1 MKVYFVGEVCF
12 SRDRSYFVLATMGTA
27 GSKGP
32 QGEGDGSREYDGHGV
47 SPGAGR
53 DGFMTVSKAKSPDA
67 ERHESAEGAI
77 LRKVRG
83 LELSKPLLSW
93 KRQELE
99 ALGEHLQARRRRAG
113 RRPSDDDDND
123 EEATSSD
130 RCPNLAE
137 TLAESN
143 GGTRVQWA
151 LEAAFAALAKWYA
164 RQATLVT
171 RQQLALHEEI
181 DEVGYMA
188 KLAVQGV
195 TGNRDALRQAV
206 KDVQGLEAVAR
217 EISQL
222 RAAVTSAAE
231 AQRRLEAAVD
241 EAERSGALGT
251 PG

>member
-1 MKVYFVGEVCF
+1 
-12 SRDRSYFVLATMGTA
+12 MGTA

-32 QGEGDGSREYDGHGV
+32 QGEGDGNREYDGHGV

-67 ERHESAEGAI
+67 ERQESAEGAI

-99 ALGEHLQARRRRAG
+99 ALGEHLQARRLRAG
-113 RRPSDDDDND
+113 RRPSDDDDNDDLDGDD

-137 TLAESN
+137 TLAESS

-181 DEVGYMA
+181 DEVSYMA

-231 AQRRLEAAVD
+231 AQRRLEAVVD

>member
-1 MKVYFVGEVCF
+1 
-12 SRDRSYFVLATMGTA
+12 MGTA

-32 QGEGDGSREYDGHGV
+32 QGEGDGNREYDGHGV

-67 ERHESAEGAI
+67 ERQESAEGVCA
-77 LRKVRG
+77 RYGARTEQAFAVVKRGSSVRSTPSASLG
-83 LELSKPLLSW
+83 L
-93 KRQELE
+93 
-99 ALGEHLQARRRRAG
+99 GGGRATTTTTDLDG
-113 RRPSDDDDND
+113 DDERRPPP
-123 EEATSSD
+123 TS
-130 RCPNLAE
+130 AE
-137 TLAESN
+137 PRGDT
-143 GGTRVQWA
+143 GGEQGAGGVG

-181 DEVGYMA
+181 DEVSYMA

-231 AQRRLEAAVD
+231 AQRRLEAVVD